1 MSALPHANS
10 RRSISHPQRRSVV
23 LGLASACVPWWVQ
36 SAPAEP
42 PALMLAK
49 PWDSRLD
56 ATGFWVSE
64 KYDGVRGYWDGHRL
78 LTRAGN
84 PIAAPAWFTAGWP
97 TTPLDGELWAGR
109 GQFSRTVSTVRDQV
123 PDDAAWRT
131 LQYRVF
137 DLPAHGAAFD
147 QRVPALQAVVQ
158 QINQPWVQAVAQT
171 PAGSAAALQTLLRTT
186 VQAGGEGLVLHR
198 GSAHYASGRSDDL
211 RKLKM
216 QDDAEGV
223 VVGHMGGHGKYAG
236 QLGALW
242 LELPATAGQ
251 PARRFKLGAGL
262 SDAQRRNPPPV
273 GSWVSFH
280 YRGETSTGLPR
291 FASFWRMASPSGL

>member
-1 MSALPHANS
+1 MPALPQFDS
-10 RRSISHPQRRSVV
+10 RVPISHPRRRSVM
-23 LGLASACVPWWVQ
+23 LGLASASVPWWTQ
-36 SAPAEP
+36 AAPAQ
-42 PALMLAK
+42 PAPLMLAK
-49 PWDSRLD
+49 SWDSKLD

-64 KYDGVRGYWDGHRL
+64 KYDGVRGYWDGQRL

-84 PIAAPAWFTAGWP
+84 LIAAPSWFTAGWP

-109 GQFSRTVSTVRDQV
+109 GQFSRAVSTVRNQA

-137 DLPAHGAAFD
+137 DLPTHGAVFD
-147 QRVPALQAVVQ
+147 QRIPALRALVQ
-158 QINQPWVQAVAQT
+158 HIDQPWVQAVEQT
-171 PAGSAAALQTLLRTT
+171 PARTATAVQTLLRAT

-198 GSAHYASGRSDDL
+198 GSAHYAAGRSDDL

-216 QDDAEGV
+216 QNDAEGL
-223 VVGHMGGHGKYAG
+223 VVGHVGGQGKYAG

-242 LELPATAGQ
+242 LELPATPGQ
-251 PARRFKLGAGL
+251 PARRFKLGTGL
-262 SDAQRRNPPPV
+262 SDAQRRNPPAV

-280 YRGETSTGLPR
+280 YRGETSNGLPR
-291 FASFWRMASPSGL
+291 FASFWRVAPPPGL